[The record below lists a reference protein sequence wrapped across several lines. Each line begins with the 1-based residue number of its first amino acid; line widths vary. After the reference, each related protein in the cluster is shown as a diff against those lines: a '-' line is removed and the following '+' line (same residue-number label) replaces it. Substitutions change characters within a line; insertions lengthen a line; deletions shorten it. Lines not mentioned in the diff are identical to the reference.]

1 VSWVDADAGAV
12 SATVEVALPP
22 AEAFRMFTA
31 EIGSWYLVD
40 RNTVRD
46 PGRTVDIRFEP
57 RVGGRFMDVHDAA
70 SGEGREMGR
79 ITSWEPGHRLGFTD
93 PRGIDTEVRFEPVVG
108 GTAVTIEQRGLDRLP
123 PDEAEHV
130 RRYGWRLLLGWFAAA
145 VRQSGPGRPADDD
158 HDHLRDQEQAMSQTT
173 DDTVTIQN
181 VTPYLFYEDAGAALD
196 WLARVFG
203 FRETARYVDAD
214 DVVRESEMEVGG
226 TTIQLCGH
234 TPGDG
239 HGQGLLL
246 IVHVDDVDAMHARV
260 TAAGIE
266 AAAPE
271 QQSYGPRTFTVV
283 DPWGYRWSFWQ
294 QVHGYEESEGG
305 LREVRP

>member
-1 VSWVDADAGAV
+1 VSWVDATAGAV
-12 SATVEVALPP
+12 SASVEVALPP
-22 AEAFRMFTA
+22 GEAFRVFTA
-31 EIGSWYLVD
+31 EVGSWYVVD
-40 RNTVRD
+40 RHTVPD

-57 RVGGRFMDVHDAA
+57 RVGGRFMDVHDTA
-70 SGEGREMGR
+70 SGEGREIGR
-79 ITSWEPGHRLGFTD
+79 ITAWEPGRRLGFTD
-93 PRGIDTEVRFEPVVG
+93 GRGTDTEVRFEPTGG

-130 RRYGWRLLLGWFAAA
+130 RRFGWHLLLGWFATEA
-145 VRQSGPGRPADDD
+145 GRRTARSDD
-158 HDHLRDQEQAMSQTT
+158 HGRTGSEELAMSHTT
-173 DDTVTIQN
+173 DDTATIRN
-181 VTPYLFYEDAGAALD
+181 VTPYLFYDDAGAALD

-214 DVVRESEMEVGG
+214 GVVRESEMQVGG

-234 TPGDG
+234 SPSEG

-260 TAAGIE
+260 SAAGIE
-266 AAAPE
+266 APAPE
-271 QQSYGPRTFTVV
+271 QQSYGPRTFDVT

-294 QVHGYEESEGG
+294 QVHAYEEREGG

>member
-1 VSWVDADAGAV
+1 MSSVDAVAGTV

-31 EIGSWYLVD
+31 EIGSWYVVD
-40 RNTVRD
+40 RSTVPD

-57 RVGGRFMDVHDAA
+57 RVGGRFIDVHDAA
-70 SGEGREMGR
+70 TGEGREIGR
-79 ITSWEPGHRLGFTD
+79 ITAWDPGRRFSFTD
-93 PRGIDTEVRFEPVVG
+93 RRGVDTEVRFQPAVG

-123 PDEAEHV
+123 PSEAEHV
-130 RRYGWRLLLGWFAAA
+130 RRYGWHLLLGWFAAA
-145 VRQSGPGRPADDD
+145 VGLAGRPDDDD
-158 HDHLRDQEQAMSQTT
+158 HDHSRDEEQAMSQTT
-173 DDTVTIQN
+173 DDRVTIQN

-214 DVVRESEMEVGG
+214 DVVRESEMQVGG

-234 TPGDG
+234 APGEG

-260 TAAGIE
+260 VAAGIE
-266 AAAPE
+266 AAAPD
-271 QQSYGPRTFTVV
+271 QQSYGPRTFGVT
-283 DPWGYRWSFWQ
+283 DPWGYQWSFWQ
-294 QVHGYEESEGG
+294 QVHAYEERKGG
-305 LREVRP
+305 LREVRS